1 MLPNQGRSIQEE
13 MSRFEA
19 EINAARAQQF
29 LMARGAP
36 VSGIATTAVTI
47 GAVPTTVAPH
57 GVMASAPQSGTGT
70 VSFDRHGKSVIS
82 APRPSGSVI
91 SAPPSG
97 AVISAPP
104 SGAVISAPPSRIMND
119 DDDVMATLLK
129 YEKEVKPEPKK
140 PTHMTALA
148 KDIASKKAKMK
159 AETEAAQ
166 KKAALKAAA
175 AAAAAATAA
184 QNKSAA
190 GTSKGPTSVTIS
202 DETIKKAKIK
212 KRVIRTGGG
221 QVWEDESLKDWDPN
235 DFRIFCGD
243 LGNDV
248 TDEVLARTFGRY
260 SSFQKAKVIRDKRT
274 NKTKG
279 FGFVSFK
286 DPSDFTRAMREMNG
300 KYVGSRPIKMKK
312 SAWKDRNIDVVKN
325 KIKEKQ
331 KMGYKW

>member
-1 MLPNQGRSIQEE
+1 MPHHGHGRNFEEE

-19 EINAARAQQF
+19 EINVARAQAF
-29 LMARGAP
+29 MVAGGHGMVP
-36 VSGIATTAVTI
+36 VTLHHQPPPIQAN
-47 GAVPTTVAPH
+47 PTTVYSNP
-57 GVMASAPQSGTGT
+57 
-70 VSFDRHGKSVIS
+70 
-82 APRPSGSVI
+82 
-91 SAPPSG
+91 

-104 SGAVISAPPSRIMND
+104 SGAVISAPPSKSKD
-119 DDDVMATLLK
+119 DEDVLATLEK
-129 YEKEVKPEPKK
+129 YEKQVKNETKH
-140 PTHMTALA
+140 THLSALA
-148 KDIASKKAKMK
+148 KDIASKKAKMM
-159 AETEAAQ
+159 AESV
-166 KKAALKAAA
+166 KKSSVSNVSASSSAGAS
-175 AAAAAATAA
+175 
-184 QNKSAA
+184 NSAA
-190 GTSKGPTSVTIS
+190 SGSKVHIAASVS
-202 DETIKKAKIK
+202 DETVKKAKIK

-221 QVWEDESLKDWDPN
+221 QMWEDESLKDWDTN

-300 KYVGSRPIKMKK
+300 KYVGSRPIKMRK
-312 SAWKDRNIDVVKN
+312 SNWKDRNIDVVKH

-331 KMGYKW
+331 RMGYKW